1 MMDVSAWLCSLGL
14 EQYVA
19 AFGDNAVDG
28 EVLRDLSDADL
39 QGLGIAPLGHRKKLL
54 KAIAA
59 LAAKPASAAAE
70 ASPSQPAAG
79 EGERRQVTV
88 LFADIA
94 GYTELSRRLGPE
106 DTHAL
111 LDSFFLFTD
120 AVIGS
125 YGGSVDKHIG
135 DCVMAVFGAPK
146 AYGNDAERAV
156 QAALAIHDGMP
167 RLNADT
173 GH

>member
-14 EQYVA
+14 EQYVG
-19 AFGDNAVDG
+19 AFRDNGVEG
-28 EVLRDLSDADL
+28 EVLGDLSDADL

-59 LAAKPASAAAE
+59 LAAKPASAAGE

-106 DTHAL
+106 EPTPCSTA
-111 LDSFFLFTD
+111 S
-120 AVIGS
+120 S
-125 YGGSVDKHIG
+125 CS
-135 DCVMAVFGAPK
+135 
-146 AYGNDAERAV
+146 
-156 QAALAIHDGMP
+156 
-167 RLNADT
+167 
-173 GH
+173 